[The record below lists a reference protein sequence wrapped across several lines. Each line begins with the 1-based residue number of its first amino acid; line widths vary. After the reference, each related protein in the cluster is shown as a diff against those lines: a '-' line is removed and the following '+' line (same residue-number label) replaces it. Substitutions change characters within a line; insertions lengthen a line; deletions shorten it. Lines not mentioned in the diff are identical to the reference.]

1 MKTERHSKAIS
12 EVVRQLYRGGREWS
26 ADVFQARALSLL
38 RSVCPFDSALWATA
52 SCETREIHPAYLEN
66 QSPDM
71 LDAYKYFCY
80 EDPLWRQAIA
90 NPGVTVNLRDLE
102 SEGIFEPSPFFKGF
116 TTYYKLGP
124 NLTTALGQRAIP
136 LFDFVS
142 LWRKNPRRQFSEKD
156 RWSKEFLMPH
166 LIESHHFNRL
176 HAVRESD
183 GKTGER
189 RAAAAVCD
197 RRGLTH
203 QADDR
208 FILLLRREWPNWNVT
223 QLPEELCACIT
234 SGKSRF
240 TGKKIYIDIHLLDNL
255 ISLYGRKRTE
265 IDRLGERERLVAESY
280 AAGNTYSEIAD
291 SLSVAPS
298 TVRRQIETV
307 YKKLAVTNK
316 VQLVHVLANA

>member
-1 MKTERHSKAIS
+1 MKTSRHSKAIS
-12 EVVRQLYRGGREWS
+12 ELVRQLYRGGREWP
-26 ADVFQARALSLL
+26 ADIFQARALSLV
-38 RSVCPFDSALWATA
+38 RSVCSFDSALWGTA
-52 SCETREIHPAYLEN
+52 SSETRTIHSAYLEN
-66 QSPDM
+66 QPPHM
-71 LDAYKYFCY
+71 LEAYRYFFY

-90 NPGVTVNLRDLE
+90 NPGVTVNLRDLKRCE
-102 SEGIFEPSPFFKGF
+102 KFEFSPFFQDF
-116 TTYYKLGP
+116 TAYYKMGA
-124 NLTTALGQRAIP
+124 NLTTALGQRSIP

-142 LWRKNPRRQFSEKD
+142 LWRQNPRRQFSEND
-156 RWSKEFLMPH
+156 RWTMEFIMPH

-176 HAVRESD
+176 HAMRERDS
-183 GKTGER
+183 TAVER

-197 RRGLTH
+197 QQGLMH
-203 QADDR
+203 QVDDR

-240 TGKKIYIDIHLLDNL
+240 TGKKICIDIHPLDNL